1 MENNRRSSFHEF
13 LKNFLRHRL
22 ATAAVCVLMLEILS
36 VMILPIVLHL
46 DPYGIDPFAFGTP
59 PGAGHILGTDE
70 VGRDIFARILFGG
83 RISLFVGIVSAM
95 ISVMIGLPLGLIA
108 GYWGGRLG
116 AVIMRIADMFMS
128 FPSMVLILVMVAI
141 LGPSIATVTVVI
153 GVLGWTNPAKLI
165 YGNVLSVRSKEYVEA
180 ARVIGT
186 SDFKI
191 ITQYILPNAV
201 APLWMSIAFRT
212 SSAIITESSLSFLGA
227 GVRPPQAS
235 WGNIIYAAQ
244 NLLVLT
250 TKPWIWI
257 PAGICLLITVIC
269 INLVGEGLRD
279 ALDPRMKR

>member
-1 MENNRRSSFHEF
+1 MEEKSNSLFLQF
-13 LKNFLRHRL
+13 LKNFSRHHL
-22 ATAAVCVLMLEILS
+22 ATASFVVLVIEIFAVIL
-36 VMILPIVLHL
+36 LPVIMKL
-46 DPYGIDPFAFGTP
+46 DPYSIDPMAFAAP
-59 PGAGHILGTDE
+59 PSVRHFLGTDE

-83 RISLFVGIVSAM
+83 RVSLFVGIVSAM
-95 ISVMIGLPLGLIA
+95 ISVVIGLPLGLVA

-116 AVIMRIADMFMS
+116 AIIMRVADMFMS

-141 LGPSIATVTVVI
+141 LGPSISTVTIVI
-153 GVLGWTNPAKLI
+153 GVLGWTNPAKLV
-165 YGNVLSVRSKEYVEA
+165 YGNVLSVRSKEYVDA

-186 SDFKI
+186 SDFGI
-191 ITQYILPNAV
+191 ITKYILPNAV

-279 ALDPRMKR
+279 ALDPKMKR

>member
-1 MENNRRSSFHEF
+1 MNDNKRSEFREF
-13 LKNFLRHRL
+13 LKNFSRHHL
-22 ATAAVCVLMLEILS
+22 ATVSVFILLLEIIA
-36 VMILPIVLHL
+36 VVFLPIIFHM
-46 DPYGIDPFAFGTP
+46 DPYGMDPLAFGAP
-59 PGAGHILGTDE
+59 PSVKHIFGTDE

-95 ISVMIGLPLGLIA
+95 ISVIIGLPLGLIA

-116 AVIMRIADMFMS
+116 ALIMRAADMFMS
-128 FPSMVLILVMVAI
+128 FPSMVLILVLVAI

-180 ARVIGT
+180 ARVIGS
-186 SDFKI
+186 SDFTI
-191 ITQYILPNAV
+191 ITKYILPNSV

-269 INLVGEGLRD
+269 INLIGEGLRD
-279 ALDPRMKR
+279 ALDPKMKR